1 MKKIFLIIIL
11 LFSLVFICFM
21 FVKNQNNNENNISN
35 LEKIIIKSKNM
46 EVKKEIL
53 KEGAGEQQVE
63 KGNSI
68 SVHYTGT
75 FEDGTKFDSSVDRN
89 QPFNLTV
96 GIGQVIQGW
105 DQGLIGM
112 KVGEKSKLTIPPEM
126 AYGPAGIPG
135 AIPPNS
141 TLIFEVELLEI
152 K

>member
-1 MKKIFLIIIL
+1 MRKIVIAISL
-11 LFSLVFICFM
+11 LFIAIFFSFLFSTS
-21 FVKNQNNNENNISN
+21 KDSN
-35 LEKIIIKSKNM
+35 REHLNKLINKQKNM

-53 KEGAGEQQVE
+53 QEGTGDKVVE
-63 KGNSI
+63 KGNSVV
-68 SVHYTGT
+68 VHYTGT

-89 QPFNLTV
+89 DPFPFTV

-112 KVGEKSKLTIPPEM
+112 KVGEKAKLTILPNM
-126 AYGPAGIPG
+126 AYGAQGIPG

>member
-112 KVGEKSKLTIPPEM
+112 KVGEKSKLTIPPAM

-135 AIPPNS
+135 AIPPSS